1 MILKTFI
8 LNFVTPNTLIRL
20 WYPST
25 NGNYIPVNKLEMSWM
40 LMKDIN
46 YSELEVIGVTDILV
60 NDGYSEAVNIVVERM
75 TIGKA
80 REIKLNSLISEV
92 GRI

>member
-25 NGNYIPVNKLEMSWM
+25 NGNYTPADKLEMSWR

-46 YSELEVIGVTDILV
+46 YSELEVIGVTDIFV

-75 TIGKA
+75 TIDKA
-80 REIKLNSLISEV
+80 REIKLNSLMGD

>member
-1 MILKTFI
+1 
-8 LNFVTPNTLIRL
+8 
-20 WYPST
+20 
-25 NGNYIPVNKLEMSWM
+25 M

-75 TIGKA
+75 TIDKA